1 MSKTPKRP
9 SDVAIGGRFVAGKDE
24 HRDARS
30 GGLELGPPPQAVTFD
45 TPLPA
50 TMAARCEESG
60 VKKASMDT
68 LTLLVL
74 SVLAGAFISFGALF
88 ATTVSAGA
96 ITVSTAGG
104 ETAFSAGLPY
114 GLVKLLSGVAFSTG
128 LILVIVGGAEL
139 FTGNNM
145 IVMAWAS
152 GKVETRLLLR
162 NWVTVFGGNFVGAIC
177 TAGLMFY
184 TTQFTFGG
192 GSIGLAALYT
202 ANAKAGL
209 EFVPALTL
217 GIMCNALVCMA
228 VWICYGARTMLEKT
242 VAIIPPVAAFVAA
255 GFEHSIA
262 NIYYLGLAL
271 FIKAGA
277 PASFWTSIHK
287 TPADFPDLTWGNF
300 LLGNLVPVTIG
311 NLIGGAVMV
320 AAVYWF
326 VYLRG
331 ADRKN

>member
-1 MSKTPKRP
+1 M
-9 SDVAIGGRFVAGKDE
+9 
-24 HRDARS
+24 
-30 GGLELGPPPQAVTFD
+30 TFD
-45 TPLPA
+45 ALMPA

-74 SVLAGAFISFGALF
+74 SVLAGAFISFGAIF
-88 ATTVSAGA
+88 ATTVSAGGIA
-96 ITVSTAGG
+96 ITAPGG

-114 GLVKLLSGVAFSTG
+114 GVVKLLTGVVFSSG

-152 GKVETRLLLR
+152 GKVETRELLL
-162 NWVTVFGGNFVGAIC
+162 NWIIVFAGNFIGAIC
-177 TAGLMFY
+177 TAVLMFSRRN
-184 TTQFTFGG
+184 TRSAEDRSGWRLSMPPTRKQPWN
-192 GSIGLAALYT
+192 SSRPWRLASCAT
-202 ANAKAGL
+202 RWCAWPCGCA
-209 EFVPALTL
+209 
-217 GIMCNALVCMA
+217 
-228 VWICYGARTMLEKT
+228 YGARTMLEKI
-242 VAIIPPVAAFVAA
+242 VAIVPPVAAFVAA
-255 GFEHSIA
+255 GFEHCIA
-262 NIYYLGLAL
+262 NIYYIPMAL

-277 PASFWTSIHK
+277 PDSFWTSIHK

-300 LLGNLVPVTIG
+300 LFGNLVPVTIG
-311 NLIGGAVMV
+311 NIIGGAIMV

-331 ADRKN
+331 ANRKTSCSLGD